1 MLVLPFLNFD
11 PVLLQLGPLKV
22 HWYGLAYA
30 AGIILGWK
38 YALYLAKKYVPA
50 VLPNHLDTFVTWAV
64 VSIVIG
70 GRLGHVVFYDLGH
83 YINHPAE
90 ILMTWKGGMSFHGG
104 LIGVIVATAFYYRRL
119 NIPFFQF
126 ADILTAASTIGL
138 GLGRITN
145 FVNAELYGTVTDL
158 PWGVVFPNA
167 GPLPRHP
174 SQLYEAFGE
183 GLVLWVLLNQA
194 WKTPA
199 LRNQPGR
206 ITGLFFMGYGIIRFL
221 VEYVREPEIAYSLAG
236 CVITQGQL
244 LSLPLVVMGAYWLRR
259 KPCP

>member
-1 MLVLPFLNFD
+1 M
-11 PVLLQLGPLKV
+11 
-22 HWYGLAYA
+22 
-30 AGIILGWK
+30 
-38 YALYLAKKYVPA
+38 
-50 VLPNHLDTFVTWAV
+50 
-64 VSIVIG
+64 
-70 GRLGHVVFYDLGH
+70 
-83 YINHPAE
+83 
-90 ILMTWKGGMSFHGG
+90 
-104 LIGVIVATAFYYRRL
+104 
-119 NIPFFQF
+119 
-126 ADILTAASTIGL
+126 
-138 GLGRITN
+138 
-145 FVNAELYGTVTDL
+145 NAELYGTVTDL

-194 WKTPA
+194 WKTPD